1 MPDTKLD
8 ILAFGAHPDDVEI
21 GCGGTIISHIANG
34 KKIGIVDLTKGEMGT
49 RGTPEIREKEAEEAA
64 DIMGVDFRLYL
75 EFPDAFLENSKES
88 KMEIVKL
95 IRQYQPE
102 IVLATAVEDR
112 HPDHGTA
119 AQLISDAC
127 FISGLRKVEID
138 GKDAWRPRAV
148 YHYIQFKE
156 IVPSVVVDVS
166 DVYEKKMKAI
176 RAHKSQFHDPNSKEP
191 ETVISSPQFFGFIE
205 SRAIDFGK
213 QIGVSFGEGFTL
225 NRYVGTANLFDLI

>member
-1 MPDTKLD
+1 MSDSKLD
-8 ILAFGAHPDDVEI
+8 ILAFGAHPDDVEL

-64 DIMGVDFRLYL
+64 DIMGVDFRLNL
-75 EFPDAFLENSKES
+75 EFPDAFLDNSKES
-88 KMEIVKL
+88 KMQIVKL

-102 IVLATAVEDR
+102 IVLATAIEDR
-112 HPDHGTA
+112 HPDHGNA

-127 FISGLRKVEID
+127 FISGLRKLEIENLE
-138 GKDAWRPRAV
+138 AWRPKAV

-156 IVPSVVVDVS
+156 IIPSVVVDIS
-166 DVYEKKMKAI
+166 NFYEQKMEAVG
-176 RAHKSQFHDPNSKEP
+176 AHKSQFYDPKSNEP
-191 ETVISSPQFFGFIE
+191 ETIISTPEFLGFIE
-205 SRAIDFGK
+205 SKAINFGK
-213 QIGVSFGEGFTL
+213 QIGVAYGEGFTL

>member
-1 MPDTKLD
+1 MSDSKLD
-8 ILAFGAHPDDVEI
+8 ILAFGAHPDDVEL

-64 DIMGVDFRLYL
+64 AIMGVDFRLNL
-75 EFPDAFLENSKES
+75 EFPDAFLDNSKES

-112 HPDHGTA
+112 HPDHGNA

-127 FISGLRKVEID
+127 FISGLRKLEIENLE
-138 GKDAWRPRAV
+138 AWRPKAV

-156 IVPSVVVDVS
+156 IIPSVVVDIS
-166 DVYEKKMKAI
+166 NFYEQKMEAVG
-176 RAHKSQFHDPNSKEP
+176 AHKSQFYDPKSNEP
-191 ETVISSPQFFGFIE
+191 ETIISTPEFLGFIE
-205 SRAIDFGK
+205 SKAINFGK
-213 QIGVSFGEGFTL
+213 QIGVSYGEGFTL